1 MATSPGT
8 FGTTGG
14 GLGARDR
21 NSPPRLIAMVV
32 TLDVAGARP
41 SDLVVGTS
49 PLAELMA
56 CLHVLAE
63 PEHHPES
70 RTWAAR
76 TRESL
81 PEPLARSLI
90 QFAPLWARFRC
101 RLFYPL
107 RGPLD
112 RDLGTELAALDTADP
127 AAFLALAATAIRGT
141 AFTGFDLDDAAG
153 RGEFVRACER
163 RSFARGELARGLL
176 DSPERFRHDLI
187 SVLSECDEAFFAAE
201 WRRIGPRLRDTAARV
216 RRQAVRLRAGPLL
229 AALSPT
235 ATEQEQPPRVHY
247 DKLQSASGSVREHGC
262 LVIPTLHGW
271 PHLIVKL
278 DPGHPLVL
286 HFIAGDWEQRPALS
300 PSLVRERLAALA
312 EPARFELCRHLIGEA
327 ITTSE
332 LAARTGLTEPQV
344 SRHLRR
350 LREVGLLTSRRQG
363 RLVYHRLHA
372 KLLTDLGPDLLTT
385 IMR

>member
-1 MATSPGT
+1 
-8 FGTTGG
+8 
-14 GLGARDR
+14 
-21 NSPPRLIAMVV
+21 MVV
-32 TLDVAGARP
+32 TLDVAGVRP

-49 PLAELMA
+49 PSAELLA

-101 RLFYPL
+101 RLLYPL

-112 RDLGTELAALDTADP
+112 RDLETELAALEALDP
-127 AAFLALAATAIRGT
+127 RLFLVLAARAIRGS
-141 AFTGFDLDDAAG
+141 AAADIELGDAAG

-163 RSFARGELARGLL
+163 RSFARGELARSLI
-176 DSPERFRHDLI
+176 DSPERLRRDLVA
-187 SVLSECDEAFFAAE
+187 VLTGCDEAFFAAE
-201 WRRIGPRLRDTAARV
+201 WRRIGPRLRDTAAQV
-216 RRQAVRLRAGPLL
+216 RRQAGRLGAGALL

-235 ATEQEQPPRVHY
+235 ATEQERPPRVHY
-247 DKLQSASGSVREHGC
+247 DKLQSAASAVREHGC

-286 HFIAGDWEQRPALS
+286 HFIAGDWEQRPAVS
-300 PSLVRERLAALA
+300 QSLVRERLAALA
-312 EPARFELCRHLIGEA
+312 EPARFELCRHLIGEP

-350 LREVGLLTSRRQG
+350 LREVGLITSRRQG
-363 RLVYHRLHA
+363 RMVYHRLHA
-372 KLLTDLGPDLLTT
+372 KLLTDLGSDVLTT